1 MNDRQ
6 AWLAARRKGIGGSDV
21 AALLGLSPWAG
32 PFEVWLD
39 KTGQAPLD
47 SGETTAQRRGR
58 LMEEPVARMY
68 AEITGYTVAPPSET
82 IGGAHREGSAQW
94 MLGSP
99 DRIVYPAEVGLPF
112 GLECKTSRYP
122 DDAWGPDRSEV
133 TGKDAQ
139 HVMPVTYAL
148 QCLWYMEVT
157 GLARWDL
164 AVLFMATDDLRI
176 YTIHRDPNF
185 GAALVAK
192 CGEWWQHHVA
202 EGNAPSLDGSHGAA
216 AWILA
221 QNPHPRAPLRQ
232 AKCGEWW
239 QHHVAEGNAPSLDG
253 SHGAAAWILAQNPHP
268 RAPLRQAQPHEE
280 ALLAEYQEALTAEKA
295 AIERRETLEVHVK
308 AAVGENEGIDSAVG
322 RVTWLYQKG
331 RESLDTKTL
340 RAECPEIAAK
350 YTKTGD
356 PIRVLR
362 KKWRQE

>member
-232 AKCGEWW
+232 A
-239 QHHVAEGNAPSLDG
+239 
-253 SHGAAAWILAQNPHP
+253 
-268 RAPLRQAQPHEE
+268 QPHEE